1 MRSMLN
7 EERERKERE
16 REMTVDD
23 RKSESKRK
31 AERCREK
38 NEKYLAG
45 S

>member
-1 MRSMLN
+1 MKKGRG
-7 EERERKERE
+7 KRE